1 MAGKSFIKLGQ
12 VGIGTQTTTERNA
25 GVSTATGTIV
35 YNVTD
40 GALQFWDGASW
51 RDLSSSLSSS
61 GGVKDT
67 AGRSGY
73 VVHTFTSSAN
83 FSWSGGPISDC
94 EYVVIGGGG
103 AGGDY
108 AGPYPGY
115 NAAGSG
121 GGAGGMRSGTFTLPS
136 AGTDIPLT
144 IGSGG
149 ASSVTATPWTGAN
162 NAPAANKA
170 QPGTPTTLPSSV
182 GISGGIVSQGGGRG
196 GTGNAGPH
204 PGTPSTYAA
213 DPGGSGGGAVRDV
226 HTTAGSGNRV
236 VGTSTPA
243 PSQGSTGGPYNGPD
257 GHGGGGGGAGSTG
270 GAATSSG
277 PGGSG
282 SSTSITGS
290 SKTHAGGGG
299 GGAGNNPTTPGPGT
313 AGGGNGGAT
322 GDAGSDA
329 SISSGAGY
337 GSGGGGAGRGGET
350 PAPSEPGGSGNGGVI
365 IIAIPTA

>member
-12 VGIGTQTTTERNA
+12 IGIGTQTTTERNA
-25 GVSTATGTIV
+25 GVSTATGTLV
-35 YNVTD
+35 FNVTTE
-40 GALQFWDGASW
+40 GMQFWDGTAW
-51 RDLSSSLSSS
+51 KDLSSSFSSS

-67 AGRSGY
+67 AGRADY
-73 VVHTFTSSAN
+73 IVHTFTSDGN
-83 FSWSGGPISDC
+83 FTWTGGPVSDC

-115 NAAGSG
+115 NAAAGG

-136 AGTDIPLT
+136 AGTNIPLT
-144 IGSGG
+144 IGASGV
-149 ASSVTATPWTGAN
+149 SQVTAAPWRGTN

-170 QPGTPTTLPSSV
+170 QPGGPTTLPSSV
-182 GISGGIVSQGGGRG
+182 GISGGIVCEGGGRG
-196 GTGNAGPH
+196 GTGNAGPN
-204 PGTPSTYAA
+204 PDTPHSYPA
-213 DPGGSGGGAVRDV
+213 DPGGSGGGAVRDI
-226 HTTAGSGNRV
+226 HTTAGTGNRQ

-243 PSQGSTGGPYNGPD
+243 PSQGNNGGPYNGPD
-257 GHGGGGGGAGSTG
+257 GHGAGGGGAGGVG
-270 GAATSSG
+270 GAATGHG

-299 GGAGNNPTTPGPGT
+299 GGAGNNPTTVGPGT
-313 AGGGNGGAT
+313 AGGGNGG
-322 GDAGSDA
+322 GDAAAGGDA
-329 SISSGAGY
+329 SISAGAGY
-337 GSGGGGAGRGGET
+337 GSGGGGAGRGADT

-365 IIAIPTA
+365 IIAIPST

>member
-1 MAGKSFIKLGQ
+1 MAGKAFIKLGQ
-12 VGIGTQTTTERNA
+12 TGIGTQTTTERNA
-25 GVSTATGTIV
+25 GVSTAVGTIV
-35 YNVTD
+35 YNVTTD
-40 GALQFWDGASW
+40 GMQIYNGTAWKDVTT
-51 RDLSSSLSSS
+51 SLTSS
-61 GGVKDT
+61 GGTKDT
-67 AGRSGY
+67 STRSGY
-73 VVHTFTSSAN
+73 ILHTFTSDGN
-83 FSWSGGPISDC
+83 FTWSGGPVSDC

-115 NAAGSG
+115 NAAAGG

-136 AGTDIPLT
+136 AGTNIPLT
-144 IGSGG
+144 IGAGG
-149 ASSVTATPWTGAN
+149 VSQVTTTPWTGTN

-170 QPGTPTTLPSSV
+170 QPGTPSTLPSGV

-196 GTGNAGPH
+196 GVGNAGPH

-243 PSQGSTGGPYNGPD
+243 PSQGNTGGPYNGPD
-257 GHGGGGGGAGSTG
+257 GHGGGGGGAGG
-270 GAATSSG
+270 NGQPATSNG

-299 GGAGNNPTTPGPGT
+299 GGAGNNPTTAGEGI

-329 SISSGAGY
+329 SISSDAGY
-337 GSGGGGAGRGGET
+337 GSGGGGAGRGGST
-350 PAPSEPGGSGNGGVI
+350 PAPSENGGSGNGGII